1 MGQPGDYD
9 RPMPEPSEIPRVS
22 VLIGCWN
29 NADTLS
35 QAMDSILSQSVQELE
50 LIVVD
55 DGSTDGTHDLVRSV
69 PDPRVRYLP
78 LEHVGIS
85 LSLNRGL
92 EMAAAPVVAVQDAD
106 DWSLPTRLER
116 ELAVLDA
123 WPQVAVVGCRMR
135 EVGPAGEELRP
146 RTAFR
151 AGNVNRAL
159 MRFNPIP
166 NSCAAFRREAALAVG
181 GYDRRYRYAM
191 DHDLWLRMAEH
202 HEVFAFDEVLA
213 VRRMGGSN
221 VAARRERAQLRET
234 LEIRGAALRRRRSLA
249 GASGLVLP
257 AISYLTPLPLKRALR
272 KRLGQAP

>member
-1 MGQPGDYD
+1 MHPNGPGA
-9 RPMPEPSEIPRVS
+9 PRVS

-29 NADTLS
+29 NADTLPR
-35 QAMDSILSQSVQELE
+35 AIDSILSQTLSDLE
-50 LIVVD
+50 VIVVD
-55 DGSTDGTHDLVRSV
+55 DGSTDSTPEIVRGLTDS
-69 PDPRVRYLP
+69 RLRYLQ
-78 LEHVGIS
+78 LDHMGIS
-85 LSLNRGL
+85 KSLNRGIA
-92 EMAAAPVVAVQDAD
+92 EAVSPVVAVQDAD
-106 DWSLPTRLER
+106 DWSLLTRLER

-166 NSCAAFRREAALAVG
+166 NSCVAFRREAALAVG

-202 HEVFAFDEVLA
+202 HEVFALDEVLA
-213 VRRMGGSN
+213 VRRMGESN

-249 GASGLVLP
+249 GASGLLLP
-257 AISYLTPLPLKRALR
+257 AVSYLTPLPLKRVLR